1 MLAFSSEFIAFSP
14 LNFFKKDNNDK
25 LKLKFKGE
33 EVRDMTKRK
42 ITIELEQR
50 YFNKKDLSN
59 ATYEYLINK
68 GHECYLVD
76 EDTIILDGEKYMVN
90 EWNINNIVPTQ
101 QVILK
106 LMK

>member
-1 MLAFSSEFIAFSP
+1 MLAFSLEFIDFSP
-14 LNFFKKDNNDK
+14 LNFFKKDNNAK

-33 EVRDMTKRK
+33 GIRDMTKRK

-59 ATYEYLINK
+59 ATYEYLLNK

-76 EDTIILDGEKYMVN
+76 EDTIILDGEKYMIN

>member
-1 MLAFSSEFIAFSP
+1 M
-14 LNFFKKDNNDK
+14 N
-25 LKLKFKGE
+25 
-33 EVRDMTKRK
+33 
-42 ITIELEQR
+42 
-50 YFNKKDLSN
+50 LSN
-59 ATYEYLINK
+59 PTYEYLINK
-68 GHECYLVD
+68 GYECYLVD

>member
-1 MLAFSSEFIAFSP
+1 MA
-14 LNFFKKDNNDK
+14 
-25 LKLKFKGE
+25 
-33 EVRDMTKRK
+33 KRK

-59 ATYEYLINK
+59 ATYEYLSSK
-68 GHECYLVD
+68 GHECNLVD
-76 EDTIILDGEKYMVN
+76 EDTMILDGEKYMII